1 MKYKLMLL
9 MELILGIP
17 KSIYI
22 NFRYLPFKQ
31 AIRLP
36 ILVSYWC
43 KLMTLHG
50 NVRIE
55 APIKT
60 GMIMLGVGAY
70 GVIDHR
76 YCRSLF
82 TNSSGGGITFKGTA
96 RFGPGFKLAN
106 NGKLEIGNNFN
117 MTGNSTIIC
126 EEEIII
132 GNDCLLSWEDLI
144 MDTDY
149 HSIIKDSEEKPKT
162 KEIKLGNHVW
172 VGCRA
177 TILKGVAIR
186 NDSIIAAGSVVSSQ
200 FEKEGCLIGGMPSS
214 VIKEQVN
221 WKK

>member
-70 GVIDHR
+70 GLIDHR

-82 TNSSGGGITFKGTA
+82 TNSSGGGLPL
-96 RFGPGFKLAN
+96 RELPVLD
-106 NGKLEIGNNFN
+106 L
-117 MTGNSTIIC
+117 
-126 EEEIII
+126 
-132 GNDCLLSWEDLI
+132 DLSSLI
-144 MDTDY
+144 M
-149 HSIIKDSEEKPKT
+149 E
-162 KEIKLGNHVW
+162 N
-172 VGCRA
+172 
-177 TILKGVAIR
+177 LK
-186 NDSIIAAGSVVSSQ
+186 
-200 FEKEGCLIGGMPSS
+200 
-214 VIKEQVN
+214 
-221 WKK
+221 